1 MSYWP
6 GGSRVSHTIV
16 AVNTVPV
23 TLPRTTR
30 LQDPVAE
37 DASLVLGLDEIS
49 LELARKLSLPA
60 G

>member
-1 MSYWP
+1 M
-6 GGSRVSHTIV
+6 

-37 DASLVLGLDEIS
+37 DASLVVGLDEIS